1 LKYLNQIKKLEMSM
15 FVENKRRCRNKRN
28 SEIQYKEEI
37 KNVNDSSNYPK
48 TEKENFDDKNDKN
61 DYISNISVTRLKKK
75 NKISNIDNKYNNS
88 KTNNSYGEK
97 KKKVSLNGKKK
108 NTKNKKKITKTLKSG
123 LEITTVNNEHANIL
137 ENKEEKLAV
146 RSFRYNEPDSQI
158 TISDD
163 EDMTFSSKKMMRSL
177 RYNQNKVNEYYEIYR
192 NSESVNKPLKSLKKR
207 RKVKKSEPEKEEGE
221 DHIINN
227 ECI

>member
-1 LKYLNQIKKLEMSM
+1 M

-37 KNVNDSSNYPK
+37 KSVNDLSNYPN
-48 TEKENFDDKNDKN
+48 TEKENFDDKNNKN
-61 DYISNISVTRLKKK
+61 EVMRDISVTRLKKK
-75 NKISNIDNKYNNS
+75 NKISNIDNKYNKS
-88 KTNNSYGEK
+88 KTNNSDEEK

-108 NTKNKKKITKTLKSG
+108 NNKNKKITKTHKSG
-123 LEITTVNNEHANIL
+123 LEITTVNNENVNIL
-137 ENKEEKLAV
+137 ENKEEKVAV
-146 RSFRYNEPDSQI
+146 PSFNYNEPDSQI

-207 RKVKKSEPEKEEGE
+207 RQVKKIEPEREEGE
-221 DHIINN
+221 DLIINN